1 MEVTKLTD
9 EELSTQ
15 ADAELGE
22 IEASTNYTEEEKMTL
37 RFASPAFR
45 ELTVRALQT
54 KGIQGEFTTKG
65 LIVKRAAKA

>member
-1 MEVTKLTD
+1 MDYTKMTD

-22 IEASTNYTEEEKMTL
+22 IEASTNHTEEEKMAL

-65 LIVKRAAKA
+65 LIAKRAAKA